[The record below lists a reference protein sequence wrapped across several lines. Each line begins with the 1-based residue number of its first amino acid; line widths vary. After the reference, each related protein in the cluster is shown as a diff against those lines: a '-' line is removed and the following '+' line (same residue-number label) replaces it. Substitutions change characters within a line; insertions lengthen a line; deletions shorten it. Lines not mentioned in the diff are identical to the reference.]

1 MRDLYMTQKLS
12 ILGAGPFGTAF
23 ATLLANNGHEVKIWC
38 YEKEVAQDINMSH
51 ENKKYLP
58 GVILDPKIKATTDL
72 QEAIQNSPYV
82 FEAIPLSFLRGVL
95 TKAKD
100 FFAHDQVLVALSKG
114 LEQNTL
120 FLPTQ
125 IIDDI
130 FNNQIEKAVI
140 AGPNFAAEITK
151 KYCTASVIGSD
162 NKDVLSA
169 LTKLLQNSYF
179 KCFYTKDFIGIQV
192 GGALKN
198 IIALSYGIFSEF
210 SKEHTNFLAYVLTQ
224 GLEEMGKTAVC
235 LGGQKETVYGLSGFG
250 DLVLTTT
257 GQLSRNLKAG
267 KLIAKGKKLDEISA
281 ELGTLPE
288 GITTSGAIYELIQKM
303 NLKLPL
309 CKGTYEVVFK
319 NKSLDDFF
327 KELWTGS

>member
-1 MRDLYMTQKLS
+1 MTQKIS
-12 ILGAGPFGTAF
+12 ILGAGTFGTSF
-23 ATLLANNGHEVKIWC
+23 ATLLANNGNEVKLWC
-38 YEKEVAQDINMSH
+38 YEKEVAQDINNTH

-58 GVILDPKIKATTDL
+58 GVILDPKIKATIDL
-72 QEAIQNSPYV
+72 QEAIQKTPVV

-100 FFAHDQVLVALSKG
+100 FFSHDQILVVLSKG

-130 FNNQIEKAVI
+130 FNRQIEKAVV
-140 AGPNFAAEITK
+140 AGPNFATEISK
-151 KYCTASVIGSD
+151 KFYTASVIGSD
-162 NKDVLSA
+162 NKDVSA
-169 LTKLLQNSYF
+169 LLTRLLKNYF
-179 KCFYTKDFIGIQV
+179 FNCFHSKDLIGIQV

-198 IIALSYGIFSEF
+198 VIALSYGMFSEF
-210 SKEHTNFLAYVLTQ
+210 SKDYTNFLAFILTQ
-224 GLEEMGKTAVC
+224 GLEEMAKTSVS

-267 KLIAKGKKLDEISA
+267 KLLAKGKKLDEISA

-288 GITTSGAIYELIQKM
+288 GITTSVAIYELIQKM
-303 NLKLPL
+303 SLKLPL

-319 NKSLDDFF
+319 NKSMNDFL
-327 KELWTGS
+327 KDLWCE